1 MSNEKK
7 NADLAALL
15 APVVEEAGLYLE
27 DVRLVSAGK
36 HTSCRVTVDLPS
48 GPGGVDSTQLADVSR
63 AISATLDESDPISS
77 AYTLE
82 VSTPGADRK
91 LTEPRHFSRATG
103 RLVAITLN
111 DGDKVTGRVAQTT
124 DTGVVLD
131 SSDDEVEFDH
141 IKKAHVVVELKKM
154 DGDN

>member
-36 HTSCRVTVDLPS
+36 HTSCRVTVDLPG
-48 GPGGVDSTQLADVSR
+48 GPGGVDSTQLTDVSR

-91 LTEPRHFSRATG
+91 MTEPRHFSRAAG

-131 SSDDEVEFDH
+131 SSDAEVEFDH